1 MINFKLKKIT
11 PEEANEILLNHN
23 SKNYRNKKDNAIN
36 LYTKEIKEGRWM
48 FNGDTIRFDSNGDLL
63 DGQNRLKAI
72 VKSNIPLEFIV
83 VEGLDPKCSQTIDI
97 GYKRSAEDYLKR
109 FALMYENGATA
120 VVKLA
125 MTLRRGNKQIGHST
139 ANAGIS
145 NTMMVDEYMDNA
157 TQYVDAT
164 NLGKD
169 ISKLSRKVLKPSHVG
184 GIYYYLVYTEHYD
197 KDLVSQFFYKLASY
211 STTEITYM
219 TKAYEALRD
228 KKFGRSGVDIINVYK
243 DTWNRWANSGK
254 KVDNDWFIEPT
265 KSVAKKPS
273 KEYVEVPIMAE

>member
-1 MINFKLKKIT
+1 MIKYQIQKIT
-11 PEEANEILLNHN
+11 PEEAKEILKNHN
-23 SKNYRNKKDNAIN
+23 SKNYRKRKPNVIN
-36 LYTKEIKEGRWM
+36 LYTKEITEGRWM
-48 FNGDTIRFDSNGDLL
+48 FNGDTIRFDSNGELI
-63 DGQNRLKAI
+63 DGQNRLEAI

-83 VEGLDPKCSQTIDI
+83 VEGLDPECSQTIDI
-97 GYKRSAEDYLKR
+97 GYKRSAEDYLKK
-109 FALMYENGATA
+109 FASMYENGATA

-164 NLGKD
+164 NFGKD
-169 ISKLSRKVLKPSHVG
+169 ISKLSRKVLKPSQVG

-228 KKFGRSGVDIINVYK
+228 GKFGRSGVDIINVYK

-254 KVDNDWFIEPT
+254 KVDKDWFIAPT

-273 KEYVEVPIMAE
+273 KEYVETPIMAE